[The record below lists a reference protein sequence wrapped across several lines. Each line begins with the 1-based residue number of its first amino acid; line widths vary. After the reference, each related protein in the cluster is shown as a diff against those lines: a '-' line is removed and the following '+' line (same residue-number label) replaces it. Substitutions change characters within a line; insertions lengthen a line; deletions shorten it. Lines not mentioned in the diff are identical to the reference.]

1 MNCPVC
7 GKEMKAG
14 KIAYAPQA
22 GIHFLPP
29 GVQHLPRVVTK
40 RGIEK
45 QGGIVLDGPNNLGLW
60 KVTERSRLIFA
71 ESAGKLW
78 WNIKGSGSW
87 VLVS

>member
-1 MNCPVC
+1 MMMNCPAC

-40 RGIEK
+40 WGIKK
-45 QGGIVLDGPNNLGLW
+45 QGGIVLDGPSNLGLL
-60 KVTERSRLIFA
+60 KVTEHFRRIFA
-71 ESAGKLW
+71 NSAARL
-78 WNIKGSGSW
+78 
-87 VLVS
+87 

>member
-22 GIHFLPP
+22 GIHFLPTP
-29 GVQHLPRVVTK
+29 VQHLPRVVTK

-45 QGGIVLDGPNNLGLW
+45 QGGIVLDGPNNLGL
-60 KVTERSRLIFA
+60 L
-71 ESAGKLW
+71 ESDGTLSAYICRECRK
-78 WNIKGSGSW
+78 I
-87 VLVS
+87 VVEY

>member
-1 MNCPVC
+1 MMNCPAC

-45 QGGIVLDGPNNLGLW
+45 QGGIVLDGPNNLGL
-60 KVTERSRLIFA
+60 L
-71 ESAGKLW
+71 ESDGTLSAYICRECRK
-78 WNIKGSGSW
+78 I
-87 VLVS
+87 VVEY